1 MRTAT
6 PPFGSPGR
14 WGKRSRAGACSA
26 WSRVASHFGADGAS
40 FCPVESSTSSC
51 EGVPVLSLFHR
62 YELRFMEGRREGQFL
77 VKPQAGGFIDVI
89 ALPTVVRVED

>member
-1 MRTAT
+1 MGEALARRGVFSLVA
-6 PPFGSPGR
+6 GS
-14 WGKRSRAGACSA
+14 
-26 WSRVASHFGADGAS
+26 VTFGADGAS

-89 ALPTVVRVED
+89 ALPTVVRVEN